1 MFLLSVLHT
10 SAGGGPAYRLH
21 MSTIETPP
29 PPGSDGLPLLGETLT
44 FAKNPFRF
52 IEERLATHGRI
63 FRSNVLGRKTA
74 VVAGPEAAGHFI
86 DPNVIMREGA
96 MPPHVQEIFGG
107 RSLPLLDGEVH
118 SARKKLVNQAFNR
131 AAMAAYLP
139 IIQQTV
145 ETYFHK
151 WPAAGE
157 IRWLDELKRLSIE
170 VICTTVMGMP
180 PGNEMDRMRT
190 DYGILTDGFA
200 TLPINIPGTRYRKAL
215 QARDR
220 ILDVLRRLV
229 RERRQTPSDDGLS
242 RMLAAATSSGTA
254 LSDDDAALELHHI
267 VIAGFIVYAEL
278 GSIVQQL
285 TAHADVREKLAAEIA
300 SKAPSGPLSL
310 ETLMTMPYLLQVV
323 NEVKR
328 LCPIVPAV
336 FGKTK
341 APLEFDGVS
350 VPAGWMVMWAVTPS
364 HVAQS
369 EYTNPTTFDPDRFS
383 PERAEDKR
391 HEHAFAPQGAGPA
404 TGHRCPGLD
413 FATYFM
419 EIFAV
424 ALLRGYAWE
433 LPPQNYEMDFSK
445 TPPEPKDA
453 LRATVIAR

>member
-1 MFLLSVLHT
+1 MT
-10 SAGGGPAYRLH
+10 
-21 MSTIETPP
+21 TIETPP
-29 PPGSDGLPLLGETLT
+29 PPGKNGLPLLGETLS
-44 FAKNPFRF
+44 FAKNPFGF
-52 IEERLATHGRI
+52 IEQRLAAHGRI
-63 FRSNVLGRKTA
+63 FRSHVLGRKTA
-74 VVAGPEAAGHFI
+74 VVAGPEAAGAFI
-86 DPNVIMREGA
+86 DPKVIMRDGA
-96 MPPHVQEIFGG
+96 MPPHVQELFGG
-107 RSLPLLDGEVH
+107 RSLPLLDGDVH
-118 SARKKLVNQAFNR
+118 LARKKLVNAAFNR
-131 AAMAAYLP
+131 AALSAYLP

-157 IRWLDELKRLSIE
+157 IRWLDELKRLAIE
-170 VICTTVMGMP
+170 IICTTVMGMP
-180 PGNEMDRMRT
+180 PSNEMDALRS
-190 DYGILTDGFA
+190 DYGILTNGFA

-229 RERRQTPSDDGLS
+229 RERRQTPTNDGLS
-242 RMLAAATSSGTA
+242 RILTAAQSSNAT

-267 VIAGFIVYAEL
+267 VIAGYIVYAEL
-278 GSIVQQL
+278 GSIVHQL
-285 TAHADVREKLAAEIA
+285 TAHPDVRAKLAAEIA
-300 SKAPSGPLSL
+300 SKAPNGALSL
-310 ETLMTMPYLLQVV
+310 ESLMTMPYLLQVV

-341 APLEFDGVS
+341 APLRFDGVS

-369 EYTNPTTFDPDRFS
+369 AYTNPTAFDPDRFS

-413 FATYFM
+413 FATYIM
-419 EIFAV
+419 EVFAV
-424 ALLRGYAWE
+424 VLLRSYTWE
-433 LPPQNYEMDFSK
+433 LPPQNYEVDYSK
-445 TPPEPKDA
+445 TPPEPRDA
-453 LRATVIAR
+453 LRAAVRAV